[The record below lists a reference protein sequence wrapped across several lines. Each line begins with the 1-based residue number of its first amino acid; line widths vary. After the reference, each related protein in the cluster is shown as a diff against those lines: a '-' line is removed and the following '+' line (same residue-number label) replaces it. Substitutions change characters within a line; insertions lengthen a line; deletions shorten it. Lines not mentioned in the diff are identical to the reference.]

1 MAETLADLYWK
12 AHVDANDVEFVLAP
26 PRTGPGH
33 PANHKPDRAHPSMIK
48 SHILGDLA
56 VWLLD
61 FDCCR
66 DMSMDE
72 AGVEQAAAAFCRNDP
87 YYPRPKP
94 DDPEIQELWENF
106 KERFLKASEAVLG
119 TESPEARLPALWV
132 ELVERKRQPRVD
144 AGTE

>member
-26 PRTGPGH
+26 PRAGR
-33 PANHKPDRAHPSMIK
+33 PADPKADGLHPSIIK
-48 SHILGDLA
+48 SHIFGDHA

-72 AGVEQAAAAFCRNDP
+72 AGVEKAAAAFCRNDP

-94 DDPEIQELWENF
+94 DDAEIQELWEKF
-106 KERFLKASEAVLG
+106 KKRFLEASEAILG

-132 ELVERKRQPRVD
+132 ELVEGKCQPRVD